1 MALLVYKFYVTD
13 IQDLTD
19 DEDKWIYDLDDNIRV
34 LRFDDVYT
42 SNDII
47 ELQSSKDMIIKTL
60 L

>member
-19 DEDKWIYDLDDNIRV
+19 DEDKWIYGLEDNIRV

-47 ELQSSKDMIIKTL
+47 ELQSSRDMIIKTL